1 MVCLSSECRLT
12 VLTAPDFIW
21 EIYLLQLQVSLPTE
35 PLLCCHKLP
44 LSVRQLDWQ
53 VKKKWDLYFSIKK
66 CKLKPL
72 HWQLCFWRIFC
83 CWICVQ
89 HLADNKVGGENT
101 KESISIDSKIYINT
115 YIYVYIYICIYI
127 YIYIHTHIHIHMYI
141 YMYIHSLCYVIKFI
155 LSYGRH

>member
-21 EIYLLQLQVSLPTE
+21 EIYLLQPQVSLPTG

-44 LSVRQLDWQ
+44 LSVRHLDWQ
-53 VKKKWDLYFSIKK
+53 VKKKWDLDFSIKK
-66 CKLKPL
+66 CKLKAL

-101 KESISIDSKIYINT
+101 KESISIDNNT
-115 YIYVYIYICIYI
+115 
-127 YIYIHTHIHIHMYI
+127 HTHIHMYI
-141 YMYIHSLCYVIKFI
+141 YMLIHSLCYQSSNSFSHMEDIR
-155 LSYGRH
+155 Y